1 MKQQKFQQSNTRT
14 KLYFNDSSFHSSNR
28 NEDLEDMSNKT
39 LRIKINYSNNFK
51 TDAIVHNINT
61 VNPKKEHH

>member
-51 TDAIVHNINT
+51 TDVIVHNINT